1 MKHDDSVID
10 QLWPLTR
17 SSLTDEQILELY
29 APPTTPWLRM
39 NFISSLDGAATRD
52 GRSGG
57 LGDTADRRVFELL
70 RYWADVVL
78 LGAGTARDEAYG
90 AMILAD
96 AAVQWRIEHGLK
108 PHPVFALVSRHLDL
122 DPASPI
128 FTAAP
133 VRPIIFTVSSAP
145 QHLRHA
151 LSECADIIDTGE
163 TSVDP
168 ITLRDQLH
176 TRGHM
181 RIHSEG
187 GPTLFGAFINAGVID
202 ELCLTLA
209 PSLEAGAAPRIAHE
223 ETATPTRMSLETIMR
238 AGDELLFRYRADD
251 SRHSSSAP

>member
-10 QLWPLTR
+10 QLWPRARTG
-17 SSLTDEQILELY
+17 LTDEQLLELY

-57 LGDTADRRVFELL
+57 LGDAADRRVFELL
-70 RYWADVVL
+70 RNWADVVL

-90 AMILAD
+90 AMCLAED
-96 AAVQWRIEHGLK
+96 AVQWRIERGLK

-128 FTAAP
+128 FMDAP
-133 VRPIIFTVSSAP
+133 MRPMIFTVSSAP
-145 QHLRHA
+145 QHMRRA
-151 LSECADIIDTGE
+151 LSEVADIIDTGA

-168 ITLRDQLH
+168 MALRDHLH
-176 TRGHM
+176 NRGYT

-187 GPTLFGAFINAGVID
+187 GPTLFGAFINASVVD

-209 PSLEAGAAPRIAHE
+209 PSLEVGTAPRIAHAQ
-223 ETATPTRMSLETIMR
+223 TAMRTEMNLETILR
-238 AGDELLFRYRADD
+238 AGDELLLRYRAE
-251 SRHSSSAP
+251 R